1 MRVVA
6 SAHGAVAN
14 RGSILNRL
22 CGQLSCVEASALLG
36 HLFVLVPIP
45 AFLAGLARRDVS
57 LDGRSAA
64 ISRPIASP
72 HGRAR
77 WGEHDLAGYATRD
90 LFRPKAG
97 PVGQSSD
104 VAHNW
109 TEAFGVDA
117 SSQLRQLFTVRFD
130 DEEQAVH
137 VGALGIGCLDDRDN
151 RAAGSKHWPGAV
163 EDISADEV
171 EHDVHPCHVVQRVVS
186 KVEILLCPQL

>member
-1 MRVVA
+1 MI
-6 SAHGAVAN
+6 GTLW
-14 RGSILNRL
+14 G
-22 CGQLSCVEASALLG
+22 GQLSCVETGALLG
-36 HLFVLVPIP
+36 HLAGWCL
-45 AFLAGLARRDVS
+45 FLCSWRAGEGRT

-64 ISRPIASP
+64 ISQPITSP

-77 WGEHDLAGYATRD
+77 WGEHDLARYATRD
-90 LFRPKAG
+90 FFRPKAG
-97 PVGQSSD
+97 PVGQTTD

-163 EDISADEV
+163 EDSSAD
-171 EHDVHPCHVVQRVVS
+171 
-186 KVEILLCPQL
+186 